1 MTTTMNLIAK
11 QTVGSGGVAS
21 VTFSNIPQTFTD
33 LKLVMSLRLV
43 ANGDNFGNTKISFN
57 GTPAGSVYSARNI
70 RGNGSAVASNNFA
83 SQDSVF
89 NNYSVVGSTA
99 TSSVF
104 SSSDIY
110 ITNYTSTTNAKSL
123 SVDNVTENNGTEAW
137 ATLYG
142 SLWNPGTQAAITS
155 ITLTANYSAS
165 ELYSEFSEF
174 ALYGISNDT
183 TTQNPTT
190 PYASGGDVITTD
202 GTYWYHAFKY
212 SGVFTPLKDL
222 SADLLVVAGGGGGGD
237 LGGGGAGGVLAFA
250 SQSLT
255 VGTAS
260 TCTIGAGGTGVTGG
274 DGVNGGNSQ
283 FASLTAGVGGGGGV
297 GYAQGKSGGSG
308 GGTGRVIAYIGT
320 GTAGQGN
327 NGGYST
333 NTGDVRTAGGGG
345 GAGGVGG
352 NATQTSWASGAGG
365 AGTNSVTNWG
375 ALSSMLTATSLG
387 VSGYIAGGGGGGG
400 DDVAGTWGAGGSGG
414 GGDGGSS
421 GHTATAGVANT
432 GSGGGGVGVRTNSS
446 KNGGAGLIVVR
457 YAV

>member
-1 MTTTMNLIAK
+1 MATTMSLIAK
-11 QTVGSGGVAS
+11 QTVGSSGAATI
-21 VTFSNIPQTFTD
+21 TFSNIPQTFTD
-33 LKLVMSLRLV
+33 LKLVASVRTSQSSTQVNPL
-43 ANGDNFGNTKISFN
+43 ISFN
-57 GTPAGSVYSARNI
+57 GSSSNFSYRFMT
-70 RGNGSAVASNNFA
+70 GNGSSASSSSGSSNPINDVNA
-83 SQDSVF
+83 A
-89 NNYSVVGSTA
+89 NSTA
-99 TSSVF
+99 NTF
-104 SSSDIY
+104 SNFEIY
-110 ITNYTSTTNAKSL
+110 IPNYTGSNYKSFGIDSAQETNATTAYEEL
-123 SVDNVTENNGTEAW
+123 W
-137 ATLYG
+137 AM
-142 SLWNPGTQAAITS
+142 LWSNTAAITS
-155 ITLTANYSAS
+155 LTLDSGANFV
-165 ELYSEFSEF
+165 EFSTIY
-174 ALYGISNDT
+174 LYGISSSS
-183 TTQNPTT
+183 TQNTSVPL
-190 PYASGGDVITTD
+190 ASGGDVITTD